1 MQFHADMALDEAEPG
16 VKAVRVGAARRRS
29 ELDQLAIARA
39 ALVDRPQDHPFA
51 EALNAQ
57 VADDAHRLDQPAPAS
72 DEGSARQKAELHRA
86 DAEAAQLGRDTDM
99 VGAGPDWL
107 ERRQVRSEERQAKK
121 RSE

>member
-51 EALNAQ
+51 EALTAQ

-72 DEGSARQKAELHRA
+72 DE
-86 DAEAAQLGRDTDM
+86 LGRAHVCTP
-99 VGAGPDWL
+99 VTNAHHVYRLLLG
-107 ERRQVRSEERQAKK
+107 KK
-121 RSE
+121 TRPYTTHAYSDST

>member
-1 MQFHADMALDEAEPG
+1 MRISDWSSDVCSADLKICLPWSVPQMQFHADMALDEAEPG

-51 EALNAQ
+51 EALTAQ

-72 DEGSARQKAELHRA
+72 DEG
-86 DAEAAQLGRDTDM
+86 
-99 VGAGPDWL
+99 
-107 ERRQVRSEERQAKK
+107 
-121 RSE
+121 